1 MLAAAAIGIVGG
13 IVATTYYLVLEGFMH
28 LVWHTLPERSS
39 PSLPIAFPAT
49 NYVWIAASLG
59 GLLVGLTLYL
69 MGLPGE
75 VSLVVEKVHD
85 PGRIDIKQTPAM
97 VVASLFSIVAGG
109 SAGPEAPLVQVN
121 GSVGGWMAQKLGLT
135 LRTTR
140 ILPFAAWR
148 QPWSLFWRP
157 LGGRCLP

>member
-1 MLAAAAIGIVGG
+1 MAATV
-13 IVATTYYLVLEGFMH
+13 
-28 LVWHTLPERSS
+28 
-39 PSLPIAFPAT
+39 
-49 NYVWIAASLG
+49 G

-75 VSLVVEKVHD
+75 VSFVVEKVHD

-121 GSVGGWMAQKLGLT
+121 GSVGGWLAGKLGLT
-135 LRTTR
+135 MQTTR
-140 ILPFAAWR
+140 ILTFCGMAAA
-148 QPWSLFWRP
+148 LGAFFGAP
-157 LGGRCLP
+157 LGGALFALV